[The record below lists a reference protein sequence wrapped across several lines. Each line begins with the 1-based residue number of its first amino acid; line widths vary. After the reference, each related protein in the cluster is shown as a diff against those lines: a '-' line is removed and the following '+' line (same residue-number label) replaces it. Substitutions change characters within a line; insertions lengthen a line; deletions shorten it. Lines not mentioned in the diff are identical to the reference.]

1 MDFFKEFEFLE
12 RDGKGS
18 VEVAKPF
25 LPSMFDSVLHSFN
38 PDQPTTGFAR
48 NRYSFCLLL
57 SRMVGNVSW
66 FPDIISQNT
75 GKKMLRNFLVLQWI
89 NYIMNYC
96 A

>member
-1 MDFFKEFEFLE
+1 MIEIEIERVLQVGFPTLRACVDFFKEFEFLE

-48 NRYSFCLLL
+48 NRYNFCWLL
-57 SRMVGNVSW
+57 SRMVRNVSW
-66 FPDIISQNT
+66 FLDIIS
-75 GKKMLRNFLVLQWI
+75 
-89 NYIMNYC
+89 
-96 A
+96 